1 MKLPKSWND
10 ITVEQFIELRSLN
23 NEDFDSLFS
32 YEIECLSILTDI
44 DVDEFDDMEIDELS
58 KIVKQVTFIKKQPS
72 NIFKNE
78 INNLTYIGLNDL
90 KLGEFIDLEYYFAND
105 YVKHLT
111 YISSVLYRKTK
122 LSEWEE
128 VVFEDYSF
136 NIEKRKEQFN
146 DLPITSVYGIISEYI
161 KFRENFLK
169 VYENLFNPIFDEDEL
184 DEAELDE
191 EDLKE
196 QEAEDKINRWSWE
209 HTLYNL
215 ANEDVTK
222 IKDVLELNLVFAFN
236 ILGMKKE
243 LEI

>member
-1 MKLPKSWND
+1 LKLPKSWND

-128 VVFEDYSF
+128 LIYEDYSF
-136 NIEKRKEQFN
+136 NIEKRKELFN
-146 DLPITSVYGIISEYI
+146 DLPITSVYGIIAEYI

-184 DEAELDE
+184 DDAELDE

>member
-32 YEIECLSILTDI
+32 YEIECLSILTDV
-44 DVDEFDDMEIDELS
+44 DVDEFDDMDIDELS
-58 KIVKQVTFIKKQPS
+58 NVIKQVTFIKKQPT
-72 NIFKNE
+72 NIYKNE
-78 INNLTYIGLNDL
+78 VNNFVYIGLNDL
-90 KLGEFIDLEYYFAND
+90 KLGEFIDLEHYFAND
-105 YVKHLT
+105 YVKHLI
-111 YISSVLYRKTK
+111 YICSVLYRKTK

-128 VVFEDYSF
+128 VVYEDYSF
-136 NIEKRKEQFN
+136 NIEIRKEQFN
-146 DLPITSVYGIISEYI
+146 DLPITSVYGICSEYI
-161 KFRENFLK
+161 KYRENFLK

-184 DEAELDE
+184 DDVELDE

>member
-1 MKLPKSWND
+1 LKLPKSWND

-128 VVFEDYSF
+128 LIFEDYSF

-146 DLPITSVYGIISEYI
+146 DLPITSIYGIIAEYI

-184 DEAELDE
+184 DDEELDE
-191 EDLKE
+191 EDIKE

>member
-1 MKLPKSWND
+1 
-10 ITVEQFIELRSLN
+10 LN

-58 KIVKQVTFIKKQPS
+58 KIIKQVTFIKKQPS

-128 VVFEDYSF
+128 LIFEDYSF

-146 DLPITSVYGIISEYI
+146 ELPITSVYGIIAEYI

-191 EDLKE
+191 EDLRNK
-196 QEAEDKINRWSWE
+196 K
-209 HTLYNL
+209 L
-215 ANEDVTK
+215 K
-222 IKDVLELNLVFAFN
+222 IKLIVG
-236 ILGMKKE
+236 LGS
-243 LEI
+243 IRFTI

>member
-1 MKLPKSWND
+1 
-10 ITVEQFIELRSLN
+10 LN

-72 NIFKNE
+72 NIFKNQ

-128 VVFEDYSF
+128 LIFEDYSF

-146 DLPITSVYGIISEYI
+146 DLPITSVYGIIAEYI

-184 DEAELDE
+184 DDAELDE

>member
-1 MKLPKSWND
+1 M
-10 ITVEQFIELRSLN
+10 N

-128 VVFEDYSF
+128 LIYEDYSF

-146 DLPITSVYGIISEYI
+146 DLPITSVYGIIAEYI
-161 KFRENFLK
+161 KYRENFLK

-184 DEAELDE
+184 DDAELDE
-191 EDLKE
+191 EDIKE

>member
-128 VVFEDYSF
+128 LIFEDYSF
-136 NIEKRKEQFN
+136 NIEKRKELFN
-146 DLPITSVYGIISEYI
+146 DLPITSIYGIIAEYI
-161 KFRENFLK
+161 KYRENFLK

-191 EDLKE
+191 EDIKE

>member
-1 MKLPKSWND
+1 
-10 ITVEQFIELRSLN
+10 LRSLN

-128 VVFEDYSF
+128 LIYEDYSF

-146 DLPITSVYGIISEYI
+146 DLPITSVYGIIAEYI
-161 KFRENFLK
+161 KYRENFLK

-184 DEAELDE
+184 DDAELDE
-191 EDLKE
+191 EDIKE

>member
-1 MKLPKSWND
+1 
-10 ITVEQFIELRSLN
+10 LN

-128 VVFEDYSF
+128 LIYEDYSF

-146 DLPITSVYGIISEYI
+146 DLPITSVYGIIAEYI

-169 VYENLFNPIFDEDEL
+169 VYENLFNPIFDDEEL
-184 DEAELDE
+184 DESELDE
-191 EDLKE
+191 EDIKE

>member
-1 MKLPKSWND
+1 M
-10 ITVEQFIELRSLN
+10 I
-23 NEDFDSLFS
+23 
-32 YEIECLSILTDI
+32 
-44 DVDEFDDMEIDELS
+44 
-58 KIVKQVTFIKKQPS
+58 
-72 NIFKNE
+72 
-78 INNLTYIGLNDL
+78 
-90 KLGEFIDLEYYFAND
+90 
-105 YVKHLT
+105 
-111 YISSVLYRKTK
+111 
-122 LSEWEE
+122 
-128 VVFEDYSF
+128 FEDYSF

-146 DLPITSVYGIISEYI
+146 DLPITSVYGIIAEYI

-169 VYENLFNPIFDEDEL
+169 VYENLFNPIFDEEEL
-184 DEAELDE
+184 DESELDE
-191 EDLKE
+191 EDIKE

>member
-1 MKLPKSWND
+1 
-10 ITVEQFIELRSLN
+10 LRSLN

-78 INNLTYIGLNDL
+78 IDNLTYIGLNDL

-128 VVFEDYSF
+128 LIFEDYSF

-146 DLPITSVYGIISEYI
+146 ELPITSVYGIIAEYI

-169 VYENLFNPIFDEDEL
+169 VYENHFNPIFDEDEL

-191 EDLKE
+191 EDIKE

>member
-128 VVFEDYSF
+128 LIFEDYSF

-146 DLPITSVYGIISEYI
+146 DLPITSIYGIIAEYI

-169 VYENLFNPIFDEDEL
+169 VYENLFNPIFDESEL

-191 EDLKE
+191 EDIKE

-222 IKDVLELNLVFAFN
+222 IKDALELNLVFAFN

>member
-1 MKLPKSWND
+1 
-10 ITVEQFIELRSLN
+10 LRSLN

-128 VVFEDYSF
+128 LIFEDYSF
-136 NIEKRKEQFN
+136 NIEKRKELFN
-146 DLPITSVYGIISEYI
+146 DLPITSIYGIIAEYI
-161 KFRENFLK
+161 KYRENFLK

-191 EDLKE
+191 EDIKE

>member
-1 MKLPKSWND
+1 LKLPKSWND

-128 VVFEDYSF
+128 LIYEDYSF
-136 NIEKRKEQFN
+136 NIEKRKELFN
-146 DLPITSVYGIISEYI
+146 DLPITSIYGIIAEYI

-222 IKDVLELNLVFAFN
+222 IKDVLELNLIFAFN

>member
-1 MKLPKSWND
+1 
-10 ITVEQFIELRSLN
+10 LN

-128 VVFEDYSF
+128 LIFEDYSF
-136 NIEKRKEQFN
+136 NIEKRKELFN
-146 DLPITSVYGIISEYI
+146 DLPITSIYGIIAEYI
-161 KFRENFLK
+161 KYRENFLK

-191 EDLKE
+191 EDIKE

>member
-128 VVFEDYSF
+128 LIYEDYSF

-146 DLPITSVYGIISEYI
+146 DLPITSVYGIIAEYI
-161 KFRENFLK
+161 KYRENFLK

-184 DEAELDE
+184 DDAELDE
-191 EDLKE
+191 EDIKE

>member
-1 MKLPKSWND
+1 
-10 ITVEQFIELRSLN
+10 LN

-72 NIFKNE
+72 NIFKNKV
-78 INNLTYIGLNDL
+78 NNLTYIGLNDL

-128 VVFEDYSF
+128 LIFEDYSF
-136 NIEKRKEQFN
+136 NIEKRKELFN
-146 DLPITSVYGIISEYI
+146 DLPITSVYGIIAEYI

-169 VYENLFNPIFDEDEL
+169 VYENLFNPIFDDEEL
-184 DEAELDE
+184 DDAELDE

>member
-10 ITVEQFIELRSLN
+10 ITVEQFKELRSLN
-23 NEDFDSLFS
+23 NEDFGSLFS
-32 YEIECLSILTDI
+32 YEIECLSILTDV
-44 DVDEFDDMEIDELS
+44 DVDEFDEMDIDELS
-58 KIVKQVTFIKKQPS
+58 NLIKQVTFIKKQPT
-72 NIFKNE
+72 NIYKNE
-78 INNLTYIGLNDL
+78 VNNLTYIGLNDL

-105 YVKHLT
+105 YVKHLN
-111 YISSVLYRKTK
+111 YICSVLYRKTK
-122 LSEWEE
+122 LNEWEE
-128 VVFEDYSF
+128 LIYEDYSF
-136 NIEKRKEQFN
+136 NIEKRKELFN
-146 DLPITSVYGIISEYI
+146 ELPITSVYGICSEYI
-161 KFRENFLK
+161 KYRENFLK

-184 DEAELDE
+184 DDAELDE

>member
-1 MKLPKSWND
+1 LKLPKSWND

-128 VVFEDYSF
+128 VVYEDYSF
-136 NIEKRKEQFN
+136 NIEKRKELFN
-146 DLPITSVYGIISEYI
+146 ELPITSVYGIIAEYI

-184 DEAELDE
+184 DDAELDE

>member
-72 NIFKNE
+72 NIFKNQ
-78 INNLTYIGLNDL
+78 IDNLTYIGLNDL

-128 VVFEDYSF
+128 LIFEDYSF
-136 NIEKRKEQFN
+136 NIEKRKELFN
-146 DLPITSVYGIISEYI
+146 DLPITSVYGIIAEYI

-184 DEAELDE
+184 DESELDE

>member
-128 VVFEDYSF
+128 LIFEDYSF

-146 DLPITSVYGIISEYI
+146 ELPITSIYGIIAEYI

>member
-72 NIFKNE
+72 NIFKNQ

-128 VVFEDYSF
+128 LIFEDYSF

-146 DLPITSVYGIISEYI
+146 DLPITSVYGIIAEYI

-184 DEAELDE
+184 DDAELDE

>member
-146 DLPITSVYGIISEYI
+146 ELPITSIYGIIAEYI

>member
-32 YEIECLSILTDI
+32 YEIECLSILTDV
-44 DVDEFDDMEIDELS
+44 DVDEFDDMDIDELS
-58 KIVKQVTFIKKQPS
+58 KVIKQVTFIKKQPT
-72 NIFKNE
+72 NIYKNE
-78 INNLTYIGLNDL
+78 VNKFVYIGLNDL

-111 YISSVLYRKTK
+111 YICSVLYRKTK

-128 VVFEDYSF
+128 VVYEDYSF
-136 NIEKRKEQFN
+136 NIEKRKELFN
-146 DLPITSVYGIISEYI
+146 ELPITSVYGICSEYI
-161 KFRENFLK
+161 KYRENFLK

-184 DEAELDE
+184 DDVELDE
-191 EDLKE
+191 EDIKE

>member
-1 MKLPKSWND
+1 LKLPKSWND
-10 ITVEQFIELRSLN
+10 ISVEQFIELRSLN

-78 INNLTYIGLNDL
+78 INNLTYIGLDNL

-128 VVFEDYSF
+128 LIFEDYSF

-146 DLPITSVYGIISEYI
+146 DLPITSVYGIIAEYI
-161 KFRENFLK
+161 KYRENFLK

-184 DEAELDE
+184 DDDELDE
-191 EDLKE
+191 EDIKE

>member
-1 MKLPKSWND
+1 LKLPKSWND

-128 VVFEDYSF
+128 LIFEDYSF
-136 NIEKRKEQFN
+136 NIEKRKELFN
-146 DLPITSVYGIISEYI
+146 DLPITSVYGIIAEYI

-169 VYENLFNPIFDEDEL
+169 VYENLFNPIFDDEEL

>member
-1 MKLPKSWND
+1 LKLPKSWND

-72 NIFKNE
+72 NIFKNQ

-128 VVFEDYSF
+128 LIFEDYSF
-136 NIEKRKEQFN
+136 NIENRKEQFN
-146 DLPITSVYGIISEYI
+146 DLPITSVYGIIAEYI

-191 EDLKE
+191 EDIKE

>member
-23 NEDFDSLFS
+23 GSDFDSLFS

-44 DVDEFDDMEIDELS
+44 DVDEFDDMDIDELA
-58 KIVKQVTFIKKQPS
+58 KIVKQITFIKKQPS
-72 NIFKNE
+72 GIFKNKV
-78 INNLTYIGLNDL
+78 NNFTYIGLDNL

-128 VVFEDYSF
+128 LIYEDYSF
-136 NIEKRKEQFN
+136 DIEKRKEQFN
-146 DLPITSVYGIISEYI
+146 ELPITSVYGICSEYM
-161 KFRENFLK
+161 KYRDNFLK
-169 VYENLFNPIFDEDEL
+169 VYENLFNPIFDEEEL
-184 DEAELDE
+184 AEELDE
-191 EDLKE
+191 EDIKE
-196 QEAEDKINRWSWE
+196 QEQEDKINRWSWE

-222 IKDVLELNLVFAFN
+222 IKDVLELNLIFAFN
-236 ILGMKKE
+236 MLGMKKE

>member
-1 MKLPKSWND
+1 LKLPKSWND

-128 VVFEDYSF
+128 LIYEDYSF

-146 DLPITSVYGIISEYI
+146 DLPITSVYGIIAEYI
-161 KFRENFLK
+161 KYRENFLK

-184 DEAELDE
+184 DDAELDE
-191 EDLKE
+191 EDIKE

>member
-78 INNLTYIGLNDL
+78 IDNLTYIGLNDL

-128 VVFEDYSF
+128 LIFEDYSF

-146 DLPITSVYGIISEYI
+146 ELPITSVYGIIAEYI

-169 VYENLFNPIFDEDEL
+169 VYENHFNPIFDEDEL

-191 EDLKE
+191 EDIKE

>member
-1 MKLPKSWND
+1 LKLPKSWND

-146 DLPITSVYGIISEYI
+146 ELPITSIYGIIAEYI

>member
-128 VVFEDYSF
+128 VVYEDYSF
-136 NIEKRKEQFN
+136 NIEKRKELFN
-146 DLPITSVYGIISEYI
+146 ELPITSVYGIIAEYI

-184 DEAELDE
+184 DDAELDE

>member
-1 MKLPKSWND
+1 LKLPKSWND
-10 ITVEQFIELRSLN
+10 ISVEQFIELRSLN

-78 INNLTYIGLNDL
+78 INNLTYIGLDNL

-111 YISSVLYRKTK
+111 YISSVLYRKSK

-128 VVFEDYSF
+128 VVYEDYSF

-146 DLPITSVYGIISEYI
+146 DLPITSIYGIIAEYI

>member
-1 MKLPKSWND
+1 
-10 ITVEQFIELRSLN
+10 LN

-128 VVFEDYSF
+128 LIYEDYSF

-146 DLPITSVYGIISEYI
+146 DLPITSVYGIIAEYI
-161 KFRENFLK
+161 KYRENFLK

-184 DEAELDE
+184 DDAELDE
-191 EDLKE
+191 EDIKE